1 MLYLLLNLELYL
13 IKLINVFQA
22 TAEHKLSHKKRIPR
36 LCVRCYPPSTDL
48 MFNTCEGYFCRC

>member
-1 MLYLLLNLELYL
+1 MNAYNEKPVLSRPQDEFY
-13 IKLINVFQA
+13 QA

-36 LCVRCYPPSTDL
+36 LCVRCYPPSTGL